1 MNDNITNLYN
11 DIEKL
16 RIKLNEKMSEN
27 LFNDSNQ
34 YNSEI
39 LRISQ
44 RLDKLIVQYIS
55 LTKEASKK

>member
-16 RIKLNEKMSEN
+16 RKKLNEKMSEN

-34 YNSEI
+34 YNPEI
-39 LRISQ
+39 LKISQ

-55 LTKEASKK
+55 LTKESSKK